1 MKNGALVFALTV
13 CAFAASPSRAGEEN
27 IRLKEGVG
35 RDVTMARCAV
45 CHSLDYITMV
55 APVMNRA
62 AWETSVRKMI
72 DVFGAPVGEQ
82 DVSSIVEYL
91 GQHYSGSAGPRQ

>member
-1 MKNGALVFALTV
+1 MRNCVLALALSV
-13 CAFAASPSRAGEEN
+13 CAFASSPSRAGEES
-27 IRLKEGVG
+27 IALKEGVG

-62 AWETSVRKMI
+62 AWEKSVQKMI
-72 DVFGAPVGEQ
+72 DVFGAPVDERDAG
-82 DVSSIVEYL
+82 SIVEYL
-91 GQHYSGSAGPRQ
+91 GQHYSASETPRQ

>member
-1 MKNGALVFALTV
+1 MRHCAAVFALTV
-13 CAFAASPSRAGEEN
+13 CAFAASPSRAGEES
-27 IRLKEGVG
+27 IRLTEGVG

-62 AWETSVRKMI
+62 AWEASVRKMI
-72 DVFGAPVGEQ
+72 DVFGAPVGEE
-82 DVSSIVEYL
+82 DFRSIVEYL
-91 GQHYSGSAGPRQ
+91 GQHYSALAGPRQ